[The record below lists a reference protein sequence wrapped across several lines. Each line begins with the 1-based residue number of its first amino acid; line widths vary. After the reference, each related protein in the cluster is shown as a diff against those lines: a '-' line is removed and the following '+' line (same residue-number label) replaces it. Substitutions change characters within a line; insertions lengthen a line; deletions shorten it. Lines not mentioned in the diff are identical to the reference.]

1 MKRSRQ
7 VATLLMILSL
17 ALGLASCG
25 GSSAADAPQAEEAP
39 VEETTEEQEA
49 PEAQGDE
56 DPEEADDA
64 QPKEPVSVEELRL
77 AYVEGSVPD
86 DVACV
91 EGTWG
96 CEAYDSVDALA
107 QAIIAGNVD
116 VAVVSPD
123 VASALYN
130 ATAGSL
136 MAVDAVALPDEPL
149 RCTSVVSLPLFRS
162 NPETVVSY
170 VSRHQELV
178 SQQVG
183 QDCFLTGSPMQN
195 ALASAISD
203 AYVENPSSVGGELP
217 PDNFYFLG

>member
-1 MKRSRQ
+1 MKRSWQ

-17 ALGLASCG
+17 TLGLAACG
-25 GSSAADAPQAEEAP
+25 CSRAADAPQAEESST
-39 VEETTEEQEA
+39 EETEEQTA
-49 PEAQGDE
+49 PEE
-56 DPEEADDA
+56 DTQADA
-64 QPKEPVSVEELRL
+64 EQKGAEKGGEVVPVEELRV

-86 DVACV
+86 DVSCV
-91 EGTWG
+91 EGTWS
-96 CEAYDSVDALA
+96 CESYGSVDALA
-107 QAIIAGNVD
+107 QAIIAGKVD

-136 MAVDAVALPDEPL
+136 MAVDAIALPDEPV
-149 RCTSVVSLPLFRS
+149 RAASVVSLPLFRS
-162 NPETVVSY
+162 SPETVVAF

-178 SQQVG
+178 SGQVG
-183 QDCFLTGSPMQN
+183 QDCFLIGSPMQRG
-195 ALASAISD
+195 LSSAISD

>member
-17 ALGLASCG
+17 ALGLVACG

-39 VEETTEEQEA
+39 AEATEEQAASEEEA
-49 PEAQGDE
+49 KEEDAQGGE
-56 DPEEADDA
+56 TVPL
-64 QPKEPVSVEELRL
+64 EELRV
-77 AYVEGSVPD
+77 AYVEGSVMD

-91 EGTWG
+91 QAQWA
-96 CEAYDSVDALA
+96 CEPYGSVDALA
-107 QAIIAGNVD
+107 KAIIAGKVD

-136 MAVDAVALPDEPL
+136 MAVDAVELPDESA
-149 RCTSVVSLPLFRS
+149 RAASVVSLPLFRS
-162 NPETVVSY
+162 SPETVVAY

-178 SQQVG
+178 AGQLG
-183 QDCFLTGSPMQN
+183 QDSFLSGSPMQRE
-195 ALASAISD
+195 LSSAISD
-203 AYVENPSSVGGELP
+203 AYVEDPSSIGGELP